1 MKLTCDLC
9 AGLVM
14 INVKCEM
21 INDLPPVKRPLDV
34 HPSSSSAFPWTVR
47 VAALIRGN
55 HDTNCNTYR
64 CFLPDLTG
72 FVSVCCAVSNQQ
84 QAQTGPGLTVTLCRE
99 FNPA

>member
-1 MKLTCDLC
+1 MGNDKLSASCF
-9 AGLVM
+9 
-14 INVKCEM
+14 
-21 INDLPPVKRPLDV
+21 LPAEKKPLAV
-34 HPSSSSAFPWTVR
+34 HPTSGSAFSRSICV
-47 VAALIRGN
+47 VALIRDV

-84 QAQTGPGLTVTLCRE
+84 QSQTTPGRTEALHRE